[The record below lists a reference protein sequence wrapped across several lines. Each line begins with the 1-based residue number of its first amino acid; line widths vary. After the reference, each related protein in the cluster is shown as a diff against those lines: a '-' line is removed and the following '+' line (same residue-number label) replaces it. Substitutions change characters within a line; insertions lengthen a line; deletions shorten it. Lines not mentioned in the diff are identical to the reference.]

1 MKNTPSLIALALL
14 SFGAAQAAHA
24 SKVEWS
30 VSVGAPIQVSAPVP
44 VYTPPPAA
52 PALPSIEQAQAQ
64 QQARIQWGSQAG
76 LINGREFHRLQ
87 QTQGYIEQQ
96 RQWAYAD
103 GWFTYDEHVGLLNL
117 LNGAGEQIER
127 SLVNWQRV
135 NTQYY
140 PMPPVFTSW
149 HAPRH
154 QVVNQGY
161 RGHPAQNRHP
171 HAAPVQ
177 VAVPDVRP
185 HGHRPPAPVLTVT
198 QVPAHPMHRPPL
210 QTVVVP
216 VVQPS
221 VVPSVVPPS
230 RRGHREGLEH
240 DRGQDRSPVRT
251 H

>member
-1 MKNTPSLIALALL
+1 MKHTQSRIALALL
-14 SFGAAQAAHA
+14 SLVAAQVAHA

-30 VSVGAPIQVSAPVP
+30 VSVGAPIQVSAPAP
-44 VYTPPPAA
+44 VYAPPPAA
-52 PALPSIEQAQAQ
+52 PALPNIEQAQAQ
-64 QQARIQWGSQAG
+64 QQARIQWGSQVG

-127 SLVNWQRV
+127 SLLDWQRV

-154 QVVNQGY
+154 QAVNQGY

-177 VAVPDVRP
+177 VAVPDGRP
-185 HGHRPPAPVLTVT
+185 HGHRPPAPVLTAA
-198 QVPAHPMHRPPL
+198 QVPVHPVHRPPM
-210 QTVVVP
+210 QTVIVP
-216 VVQPS
+216 VAQPS
-221 VVPSVVPPS
+221 VVQPS
-230 RRGHREGLEH
+230 RRGHREVTEQDRGH
-240 DRGQDRSPVRT
+240 DRGQDRSPVRS